1 MRPSDRCVYI
11 VTCGTCGQT
20 WERTHAR
27 MGDASE
33 CVFCG
38 VHGWIRLGAP
48 SEVEPDQQRIH
59 AWLEPPVR

>member
-1 MRPSDRCVYI
+1 MGPKSIYI

-20 WERTHAR
+20 WQRTHAR

-38 VHGWIRLGAP
+38 ARGWIRLGPP
-48 SEVEPDQQRIH
+48 SAEEQDQQRIH
-59 AWLEPPVR
+59 AWLEPPVH